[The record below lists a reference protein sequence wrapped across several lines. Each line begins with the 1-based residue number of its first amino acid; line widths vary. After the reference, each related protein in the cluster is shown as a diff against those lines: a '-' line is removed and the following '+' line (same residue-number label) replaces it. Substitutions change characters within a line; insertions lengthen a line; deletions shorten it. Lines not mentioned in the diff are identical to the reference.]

1 MVIAVDIF
9 QKRSYAGCGNS
20 KKLRYRTLPPS
31 SVFLYLQIGVLSF
44 ISHITHLLVPLTG
57 LGRDRPDGNGG
68 AGETRPA
75 TLVLEEKLGR
85 QNWPAGGQDEAPGMG
100 WGNGFRTNGP
110 PFMWHPGDIRPGPDP
125 DVGAHL
131 FYSRS
136 SGHCFKIYY
145 CFDHLSYICM

>member
-9 QKRSYAGCGNS
+9 QKRSYAGCGSS

-44 ISHITHLLVPLTG
+44 ISHITHLLVLLTG

-75 TLVLEEKLGR
+75 TLVLEEKWGDKIDR
-85 QNWPAGGQDEAPGMG
+85 QEDRMRHREWAGAMG
-100 WGNGFRTNGP
+100 SELMVPLLCGTL
-110 PFMWHPGDIRPGPDP
+110 
-125 DVGAHL
+125 VT
-131 FYSRS
+131 
-136 SGHCFKIYY
+136 
-145 CFDHLSYICM
+145 